1 MNSPSDLSINRVVS
15 GREAQS
21 KKETGGDLSVLNST
35 AEVKPSFNLD
45 SISTNSRMAGGDPGH
60 FALTLANDP
69 EAMERVDKWM
79 AAFEG
84 GAPWKR
90 GGPHDHS
97 VG

>member
-45 SISTNSRMAGGDPGH
+45 SLKANGRMAGDEGA
-60 FALTLANDP
+60 FAMKLANDP
-69 EAMERVDKWM
+69 EAMARTDKWM
-79 AAFEG
+79 AAFENF
-84 GAPWKR
+84 APWKE
-90 GGPHDHS
+90 GTSYQKG
-97 VG
+97 